1 MMGVTGPAAASRA
14 AASLIVAA
22 GVSACRPERRGWLAA
37 AGPPGRPAPGSG
49 ALGWVMTV
57 AESPLAD
64 TLARPLRDLRI
75 SVTDRCQFRCTYC
88 MPREIFGRDFV
99 FLPREQL
106 LTFEE
111 LARLA
116 RVFAGLGVRKL
127 RLTGGEPL
135 LRRDLDKLVAM
146 LAAVDGVQD
155 IALTTNGAL
164 LAGKATALAA
174 AGLRRVTVSLDSLDD
189 EVFMALNDA
198 RFPVARVLEAIA
210 AAAAAGLAPVKVNM
224 VVRRGVNERSVLPM
238 AAHFRHTGHVLRFIE
253 YMDVGTTNGWRLDEV
268 VPAAEI
274 ISLVGGQW
282 PLEPLAPGCP
292 GEVAARYRDGGGEIG
307 VIASVTQPF
316 CRGCTRAR
324 LSADGKLYTCL
335 FAGTGHDLRGLLRA
349 GASDQALREH
359 VAGIWTRRADRYSER
374 RTRQTS
380 RNKVSRK
387 AEMSYIGG

>member
-1 MMGVTGPAAASRA
+1 MA
-14 AASLIVAA
+14 I
-22 GVSACRPERRGWLAA
+22 
-37 AGPPGRPAPGSG
+37 
-49 ALGWVMTV
+49 
-57 AESPLAD
+57 AELPLAD

-88 MPREIFGRDFV
+88 MPREVFGRDFA

-111 LARLA
+111 LARVA
-116 RVFAGLGVRKL
+116 RVFVGLGVRKL

-146 LAAVDGVQD
+146 LAGIGGIQD

-164 LAGKATALAA
+164 LAGKARALAA

-189 EVFMALNDA
+189 TVFMALNDA
-198 RFPVARVLEAIA
+198 GFPVARVLEAITA
-210 AAAAAGLAPVKVNM
+210 AADAGLAPVKVNM
-224 VVRRGVNERSVLPM
+224 VVRRGVNEQSVLPM
-238 AAHFRHTGHVLRFIE
+238 AAHFRHSGHVLRFIE
-253 YMDVGTTNGWRLDEV
+253 YMDVGTTNGWRLDDV

-274 ISLVGGQW
+274 ISLIGRRW
-282 PLEPLAPGCP
+282 PLQPVEPAYH
-292 GEVAARYRDGGGEIG
+292 GEVARRYRYRDGGGEIG

-335 FAGTGHDLRGLLRA
+335 FAGAGHDLRGPLRA
-349 GASDQALREH
+349 GTSDQALREQISS
-359 VAGIWTRRADRYSER
+359 IWTRRADRYSEQ
-374 RTRQTS
+374 RTRQTG
-380 RNKVSRK
+380 RTQQVKPKV
-387 AEMSYIGG
+387 EMSRIGG

>member
-1 MMGVTGPAAASRA
+1 MPSGTPAAPGGR
-14 AASLIVAA
+14 
-22 GVSACRPERRGWLAA
+22 SATRQAP
-37 AGPPGRPAPGSG
+37 PGSG
-49 ALGWVMTV
+49 PWGAVMTV
-57 AESPLAD
+57 AELPLAD

-164 LAGKATALAA
+164 LAGKASALAA

-189 EVFMALNDA
+189 ATFMALNDA

-210 AAAAAGLAPVKVNM
+210 AAADAGLAPVKVNM
-224 VVRRGVNERSVLPM
+224 VVRRGVNEQSVLPM
-238 AAHFRHTGHVLRFIE
+238 AAHFRHSGHVLRFIE
-253 YMDVGTTNGWRLDEV
+253 YMDVGTTNGWRLEEV

-274 ISLVGGQW
+274 ISLIGRQW
-282 PLEPLAPGCP
+282 PLEPVAPAYH
-292 GEVAARYRDGGGEIG
+292 GEVASRYRYRDGAGEIG

-335 FAGTGHDLRGLLRA
+335 FAGTGHDLRGPLRA
-349 GASDQALREH
+349 GASDQALREQ
-359 VAGIWTRRADRYSER
+359 VAAIWTRRTDRYSEL

-380 RNKVSRK
+380 RTQQVTPKV
-387 AEMSYIGG
+387 EMSRIGG

>member
-1 MMGVTGPAAASRA
+1 MAIAD
-14 AASLIVAA
+14 L
-22 GVSACRPERRGWLAA
+22 
-37 AGPPGRPAPGSG
+37 
-49 ALGWVMTV
+49 
-57 AESPLAD
+57 PLAD

-88 MPREIFGRDFV
+88 MPREVFGRDFE

-111 LARLA
+111 LTRLA
-116 RVFAGLGVRKL
+116 QVFVGLGVRKL

-135 LRRDLDKLVAM
+135 LRRDLEKLVSM
-146 LAAVDGVQD
+146 LARIDGIQD

-164 LAGKATALAA
+164 LAGKAQVLTA

-189 EVFMALNDA
+189 AVFMALNDA
-198 RFPVARVLEAIA
+198 GFPVARVLDAIA
-210 AAAAAGLAPVKVNM
+210 AAAGAGLAPVKVNM
-224 VVRRGVNERSVLPM
+224 VVRRGVNQESILPM
-238 AAHFRHTGHVLRFIE
+238 AAHFRGSGHVLRFIE
-253 YMDVGTTNGWRLDEV
+253 FMDVGTTNGWRLEEV

-274 ISLVGGQW
+274 ISLIGGQW
-282 PLEPLAPGCP
+282 PLEAVVPAYP
-292 GEVAARYRDGGGEIG
+292 GEVASRYRYLDGAGEIG

-335 FAGTGHDLRGLLRA
+335 FAGTGHDLRGPLRA
-349 GASDQALREH
+349 GASDQALREQ
-359 VAGIWTRRADRYSER
+359 VAAIWTQRTDRYSEQ

-380 RNKVSRK
+380 RTQQQKPKV
-387 AEMSYIGG
+387 EMSHIGG

>member
-1 MMGVTGPAAASRA
+1 MTAAE
-14 AASLIVAA
+14 V
-22 GVSACRPERRGWLAA
+22 
-37 AGPPGRPAPGSG
+37 
-49 ALGWVMTV
+49 
-57 AESPLAD
+57 PLAD

-88 MPREIFGRDFV
+88 MPREVFGRGFV

-164 LAGKATALAA
+164 LAGKATVLAA

-189 EVFMALNDA
+189 DVFMALNDA

-224 VVRRGVNERSVLPM
+224 VVRRGVNERSILPM

-292 GEVAARYRDGGGEIG
+292 GEVAARYRYRDGGGEIG